1 MIDLSGKTALV
12 TGSSRGIG
20 RAAAI
25 CLAEAG
31 ANVAVNYVASRSE
44 AEHTAGEIR
53 SYGVE
58 TAIVKADV
66 GELEDVQAMID
77 FVGKT
82 FGRLDVMVSNAAT
95 GGFRSLT
102 ATTAQHFESAMRTN
116 VQALMFLVQT
126 ALPLLETGTGPGT
139 GRSKVISL
147 SSAGSER
154 ALPQYGVIGSTK
166 AALESLTRHFALEL
180 GNRGINF
187 NVVRAGLVETDSFQ
201 MMPNRDRIREA
212 ARARSLVNCQLLTPD
227 AVADAVLF
235 LASPLSDHIQGQT
248 ITVDS
253 GHEILG

>member
-20 RAAAI
+20 SACAV
-25 CLAEAG
+25 CLAQAG

-53 SYGVE
+53 SYGVQ

-77 FVGKT
+77 FISKT
-82 FGRLDVMVSNAAT
+82 FGRLDIVVSNAAT

-126 ALPLLETGTGPGT
+126 ALPLLESST

-154 ALPQYGVIGSTK
+154 ALPMYGVIGSTK

-187 NVVRAGLVETDSFQ
+187 NIVRAGLVETDSFQ

>member
-1 MIDLSGKTALV
+1 MIDYISK
-12 TGSSRGIG
+12 
-20 RAAAI
+20 
-25 CLAEAG
+25 
-31 ANVAVNYVASRSE
+31 
-44 AEHTAGEIR
+44 
-53 SYGVE
+53 
-58 TAIVKADV
+58 
-66 GELEDVQAMID
+66 M
-77 FVGKT
+77 
-82 FGRLDVMVSNAAT
+82 FGRLDIVVSNAAT

-102 ATTAQHFESAMRTN
+102 ATTARHFESAMRTN

-126 ALPLLETGTGPGT
+126 ALPLLETGTG
-139 GRSKVISL
+139 RSKVISL

-154 ALPQYGVIGSTK
+154 ALPLYGVIGSTK
-166 AALESLTRHFALEL
+166 AALESLTRHFAFEL

-212 ARARSLVNCQLLTPD
+212 ARDRSLVNCQLLTPD

-253 GHEILG
+253 GHNILG

>member
-25 CLAEAG
+25 CLAQAG

-44 AEHTAGEIR
+44 AELTAGEIR
-53 SYGVE
+53 SYGVQ

-77 FVGKT
+77 FISKT
-82 FGRLDVMVSNAAT
+82 FGRLDIVVSNAAT

-126 ALPLLETGTGPGT
+126 ALPLLETGT

-212 ARARSLVNCQLLTPD
+212 ARARSLVNGQLLTPG